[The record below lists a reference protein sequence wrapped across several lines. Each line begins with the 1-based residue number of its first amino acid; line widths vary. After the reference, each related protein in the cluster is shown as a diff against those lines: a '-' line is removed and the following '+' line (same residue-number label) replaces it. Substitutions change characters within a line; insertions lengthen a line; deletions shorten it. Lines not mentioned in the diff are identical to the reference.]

1 MRKLLI
7 LTAVTAVM
15 MTSVEVQAATR
26 RVRPQVSS
34 VQNPFTK
41 LMDLERRKNAY
52 LRQLFLGR

>member
-7 LTAVTAVM
+7 LTAVAAVM

-52 LRQLFLGR
+52 LRQMFLGR

>member
-7 LTAVTAVM
+7 LTAVAAVM
-15 MTSVEVQAATR
+15 MTSVEVQAASR

-52 LRQLFLGR
+52 LRQMFLGR